1 MDRFVIRWPVIIVA
15 AVLLAVG
22 FGAVVVSGE
31 KQLDALEKQAVESHQ
46 ELILAQET
54 ITMLNLELK
63 QVGSNSYIENAA
75 RKYYSYLKPGELRFE
90 ISNPDCL
97 KGYTEQEMQLRVAE
111 LLR

>member
-1 MDRFVIRWPVIIVA
+1 MDRKLIGWPVVIVV
-15 AVLLAVG
+15 AVVLVVA
-22 FGAVVVSGE
+22 FGAVIISGE
-31 KQLDALEKQAVESHQ
+31 RELGALQAQAVTSHQ
-46 ELILAQET
+46 DLILAQSA
-54 ITMLNLELK
+54 ITELNVELK
-63 QVGSNSYIENAA
+63 QVGSTSYVENAA

>member
-1 MDRFVIRWPVIIVA
+1 MDKKVIGWPKVIAA
-15 AVLLAVG
+15 AVLLVIA
-22 FGAVVVSGE
+22 FFVVVLQGE
-31 KQLDALEKQAVESHQ
+31 QNLRALEEQADASHRD
-46 ELILAQET
+46 LIMAQEV
-54 ITMLNLELK
+54 MAGLNLELK
-63 QVGSNSYIENAA
+63 QVGSTSYIENAA

>member
-1 MDRFVIRWPVIIVA
+1 MDRFVISWPVVIAVA
-15 AVLLAVG
+15 VVLAVA
-22 FGAVVVSGE
+22 FGVVVISGE
-31 KQLDALEKQAVESHQ
+31 RELGVLEAQAVSAHQ
-46 ELILAQET
+46 DLILAQET
-54 ITMLNLELK
+54 ITALNLELK
-63 QVGSNSYIENAA
+63 QVGSSSYVENAA